1 MRWQRRWQVPWT
13 ISWCHRTDRWTDLWE
28 TTIHERQG
36 EKIHYEIIW
45 KPHGLFLSLSLFLLF
60 PSLKLAALAR
70 AWCAQIVQLK
80 TRRRRSITFS
90 HPISRPGEL
99 ATCQRLHCFLLP
111 PATLPTV
118 CLCNSSRGQ
127 SAATAAD
134 AAGPDEVYKRR
145 LQSKVLAKLVC
156 SCSMNGGGAGWVA
169 EEEEGYPT
177 RLSNVV

>member
-1 MRWQRRWQVPWT
+1 MKSTWPV
-13 ISWCHRTDRWTDLWE
+13 
-28 TTIHERQG
+28 
-36 EKIHYEIIW
+36 
-45 KPHGLFLSLSLFLLF
+45 SLSLAFFLLRSLLF

-80 TRRRRSITFS
+80 TRRRRSITVS

-99 ATCQRLHCFLLP
+99 ATCQRLHYFLP
-111 PATLPTV
+111 PTTLPTV
-118 CLCNSSRGQ
+118 CLCSSSRGQ

-134 AAGPDEVYKRR
+134 AAGSDEVYKRR

-156 SCSMNGGGAGWVA
+156 SCSMNGGGAEWGA
-169 EEEEGYPT
+169 KEEEEEGYPT